1 MLYTDVYRDFFIY
14 ERRCLT
20 IRNNNSTKEHYINDE
35 IKTVLGFAP
44 TKIVRVIGPTGEQLG
59 LLTVAAAQ
67 NNAYDKGLDLVMITA
82 QADPPVCKI
91 IDYGKFRFERDKREK
106 EAKKKQQVMNLKEIG
121 LSCKIDTNDFN
132 TKVNHARR
140 FLTGGDK
147 VKVIVKFKGREMSHL
162 DVGRELLQK
171 FREACEDLGSV
182 DKAPNLEGRFMSM
195 FITPLSKKEGGG
207 QAKGSSKKAAAAK
220 AEKAEG
226 EATEKNTDK

>member
-1 MLYTDVYRDFFIY
+1 M
-14 ERRCLT
+14 
-20 IRNNNSTKEHYINDE
+20 
-35 IKTVLGFAP
+35 LGFAP

-171 FREACEDLGSV
+171 FREACEDIGSV

-195 FITPLSKKEGGG
+195 FITPLSKREGAG
-207 QAKGSSKKAAAAK
+207 QAKGSSKKSAAPK
-220 AEKAEG
+220 PEK
-226 EATEKNTDK
+226 EADSAEKNTQE

>member
-1 MLYTDVYRDFFIY
+1 M
-14 ERRCLT
+14 
-20 IRNNNSTKEHYINDE
+20 
-35 IKTVLGFAP
+35 LGFAP

-171 FREACEDLGSV
+171 FREACEDIGSV

-195 FITPLSKKEGGG
+195 FITPLSKREGAG
-207 QAKGSSKKAAAAK
+207 QSKGSSKKSAAPK
-220 AEKAEG
+220 AEKPAE
-226 EATEKNTDK
+226 ESAEKNTEE